1 MFLIKSF
8 LIGQNARVI
17 AFTVSELLKKKSTG
31 DRGGGGIKLSHP
43 RPSLLRLNIFCKEYN
58 LFKDRS
64 TLVFS

>member
-8 LIGQNARVI
+8 LIGQKARVI
-17 AFTVSELLKKKSTG
+17 AFTVSELLKKTQQEI
-31 DRGGGGIKLSHP
+31 GGGAIKLSHP